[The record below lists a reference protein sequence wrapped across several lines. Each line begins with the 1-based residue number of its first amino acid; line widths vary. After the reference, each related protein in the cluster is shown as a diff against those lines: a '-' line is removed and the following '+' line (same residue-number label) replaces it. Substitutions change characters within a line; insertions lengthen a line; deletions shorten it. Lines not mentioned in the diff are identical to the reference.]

1 MLLSIFLL
9 LVGFVVL
16 IFGADKLVEAA
27 SSLAANFGIPNI
39 VIGLTVVAFGTSAP
53 ELVVN
58 VFAAA
63 NNSPEMVMGNVLGS
77 NIFNV
82 LAILGISSV
91 IFPLTVK
98 SNTTWIEIPL
108 SFLAALLVLVIA
120 SDHLLDRLPVDSITR
135 SEGIVLLSFFSVF
148 LVYNIMVSK
157 NPGQKPESID
167 IAPYS
172 SGIAALW
179 VIGGMGGLVLGG
191 KLIVDNAV
199 SLATSFGISERIIG
213 LTIVSVGTSLPEL
226 ATSIAAVRKKKVDIA
241 IGNVVGS
248 NIFNIFLVL
257 GVSATITPISIA
269 PENFRDI
276 WMNIIAGLLLFV
288 FIFTGKGRKLER
300 WEGVILIALYVTYL
314 TSLVM
319 DAVL

>member
-1 MLLSIFLL
+1 MILSIALL
-9 LVGFVVL
+9 LIGFVIL
-16 IFGADKLVEAA
+16 IYGADKLVEAA
-27 SSLAANFGIPNI
+27 SALAANFGIPNI

-58 VFAAA
+58 VFAAI
-63 NNSPEMVMGNVLGS
+63 NGSPEMVMGNVLGS

-82 LAILGISSV
+82 LAILGISAI

-108 SFLAALLVLVIA
+108 SFLAAILVLIVA
-120 SDHLLDRLPVDSITR
+120 SDHFLDGLAENIITK
-135 SEGIVLLSFFSVF
+135 SEGIVMLLFFAVF

-157 NPGQKPESID
+157 NPGQKPESIE
-167 IAPYS
+167 IPKYTSAQS
-172 SGIAALW
+172 VLW
-179 VIGGMGGLVLGG
+179 IIVGLAGLVLGG

-199 SLATSFGISERIIG
+199 SIASTLGIPERIIG

-248 NIFNIFLVL
+248 NIFNIFLIL
-257 GVSATITPISIA
+257 GVSATISPISIA

-276 WMNIIAGLLLFV
+276 GMNIIGGLLLFIFV
-288 FIFTGKGRKLER
+288 FTGKGRKLER
-300 WEGVILIALYVTYL
+300 WEGAIFVTLYTAYV

-319 DAVL
+319 DTLQ